1 MKRSAAPA
9 SPFLHCPFLL
19 AAALFATGC
28 GGTAP
33 SAKSTGDAP
42 RDADVDPAAELDRAE
57 REISSLFG
65 PAAAEPGAGP
75 ATTPAGPPPSPAQPA
90 DAPRHA
96 EALSGGAS
104 EDERPAGDP
113 CAVACRAL
121 ASMERAANHL
131 CGLSGETQPP
141 CTSARDRVKAAND
154 RVAARCACK

>member
-1 MKRSAAPA
+1 VA
-9 SPFLHCPFLL
+9 
-19 AAALFATGC
+19 GC
-28 GGTAP
+28 GGAVAG
-33 SAKSTGDAP
+33 AKGGEAAP

-65 PAAAEPGAGP
+65 PAAGEPGAGAP
-75 ATTPAGPPPSPAQPA
+75 ATSPAILPASPPKPA
-90 DAPRHA
+90 DDPRPA
-96 EALSGGAS
+96 EAQSGGAAA
-104 EDERPAGDP
+104 DERPAGDP

-131 CGLSGETQPP
+131 CGLSGEAQPP